1 MFHRSS
7 VVVALSF
14 LLGGGCLALSPDEMR
29 ALERIERAGYSLD
42 HPPAEFVPAASDRKA
57 ALPGIGNFYLAANG
71 GGGLQWLLGTGNL
84 LLWPISPAWSICE
97 GYVDANTMNKRAL
110 AAYCDEHPDLFKEPP
125 DIPDNQRPNNPQ
137 QSTPPPSPSPQP
149 PPPPPAKPLYFI
161 VGIEPLNDGQYVV
174 KAEVEDRSQTF
185 KIINEIKRDVQNLV
199 REDFAS
205 QHTADEPKD
214 IRESLK
220 YNTEEDGRILVFTAW
235 AFSVRPVEDGWKYD
249 PGTRKGQVR
258 LRVKGGMP
266 ASEAKQWARDNIS
279 AIVSEKNIVI
289 EAGSAPPVGAKF
301 RSLGENFTNGV
312 LTVEFEVVE

>member
-1 MFHRSS
+1 M
-7 VVVALSF
+7 
-14 LLGGGCLALSPDEMR
+14 
-29 ALERIERAGYSLD
+29 
-42 HPPAEFVPAASDRKA
+42 
-57 ALPGIGNFYLAANG
+57 
-71 GGGLQWLLGTGNL
+71 
-84 LLWPISPAWSICE
+84 
-97 GYVDANTMNKRAL
+97 
-110 AAYCDEHPDLFKEPP
+110 
-125 DIPDNQRPNNPQ
+125 
-137 QSTPPPSPSPQP
+137 
-149 PPPPPAKPLYFI
+149 KPLYFI
-161 VGIEPLNDGQYVV
+161 VGIEPLHDGQYVV

-185 KIINEIKRDVQNLV
+185 TIINEIKRDVQNLV

-220 YNTEEDGRILVFTAW
+220 YNTEADGRILVFTAW

-289 EAGSAPPVGAKF
+289 EAGSAPPEGAKF
-301 RSLGENFTNGV
+301 RSLGENFTDGI
-312 LTVEFEVVE
+312 LTVEFEAIE